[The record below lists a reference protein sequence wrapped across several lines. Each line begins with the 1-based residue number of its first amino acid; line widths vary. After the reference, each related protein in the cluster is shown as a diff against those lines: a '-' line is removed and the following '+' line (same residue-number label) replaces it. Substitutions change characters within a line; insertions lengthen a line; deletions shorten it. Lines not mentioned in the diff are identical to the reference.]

1 MNHKKSST
9 FRVEISE
16 DSSMKLDL
24 DAISAGIAQVN
35 DALWAYLLIGA
46 LILCGLYFTVRTRF
60 VQFTMVGDM
69 FRQLVDSSVTH
80 SGKRKHISSFQA
92 FAVSMATRV
101 GTGNLAGVATAI
113 AVGGPGAVFWM
124 WLIAIIGSATAFV
137 EATLAQLY
145 KRPHSES
152 FIGGPAYYISRG
164 LHSKW
169 MAALFAVLIT
179 LTFGLSYNSIQ
190 SNAICGALNKAFG
203 YDPVVVGAIIT
214 AIALFIAFGGIQ
226 RIARVSSVLV
236 PFMAFGYFILA
247 LVVVIMNIHMVPH
260 VLKLIVTSAFGLE
273 QVAGGGLGATI
284 MVGVKRGLFSN
295 EAGEGSAPN
304 VAATADVSH
313 PVKQG
318 FIQALGVFTDTLL
331 VCSCT
336 AFVVLISGL
345 YTTSGLE
352 GIQLTQASLQAQV
365 GSWGTIFVAIAIIL
379 FAFTS
384 IIGNYYYGEAN
395 IRFLT
400 DKKWVLTVFRLLS
413 GGAFVFL
420 GAVAS
425 FEFVWSL
432 GDLFMALVTLCNLIA
447 LAFLSKYAFKL
458 LNNYREQKRQGVN
471 NPVFHR
477 NDLPEVAHD
486 LDAWE

>member
-1 MNHKKSST
+1 MTLN
-9 FRVEISE
+9 
-16 DSSMKLDL
+16 L
-24 DAISAGIAQVN
+24 DALNNIITSIN

-46 LILCGLYFTVRTRF
+46 LILCGLYFTIRSRF
-60 VQFTMVGDM
+60 VQFTMLGDM
-69 FRQLVDSSVTH
+69 FRQLVDSSSTH
-80 SGKRKHISSFQA
+80 SGKKKHISSFQA

-124 WLIAIIGSATAFV
+124 WLIALVGSATAFV
-137 EATLAQLY
+137 EATLAQLF
-145 KRPHSES
+145 KRPSSDS
-152 FIGGPAYYISRG
+152 FIGGPAYYIRHG
-164 LHSKW
+164 MHNKW
-169 MAALFAVLIT
+169 MAGLFAVLIT

-203 YDPVVVGAIIT
+203 FDPLVVGCIIT

-226 RIARVSSVLV
+226 RIARVSSILV
-236 PFMAFGYFILA
+236 PIMAIGYFILA
-247 LVVVIMNIHMVPH
+247 LFVVITNINIIPH
-260 VLKLIVTSAFGLE
+260 VFKLIIESAFGFE
-273 QVAGGGLGATI
+273 QVAGGGLGMTI

-304 VAATADVSH
+304 VAATADISH

-318 FIQALGVFTDTLL
+318 LIQALGVFTDTLL

-336 AFVVLISGL
+336 AFMVLVSGL
-345 YTTSGLE
+345 YTTEGLE
-352 GIQLTQASLQAQV
+352 GIQLTQASLESQV
-365 GSWGTIFVAIAIIL
+365 GSWGTIFVAISLFL
-379 FAFTS
+379 FAFSS

-400 DKKWVLTVFRLLS
+400 DKKWVLTVFRILS
-413 GGAFVFL
+413 GGGFVFL

-425 FEFVWSL
+425 FEFVWNM

-458 LNNYREQKRQGVN
+458 LKNYRDQRRHGIE

-477 NDLPEVAHD
+477 SDLPEVAND
-486 LDAWE
+486 LEAWD

>member
-1 MNHKKSST
+1 MTLN
-9 FRVEISE
+9 I
-16 DSSMKLDL
+16 
-24 DAISAGIAQVN
+24 DALQAAITAIN

-46 LILCGLYFTVRTRF
+46 LILCGMYFTVRTRF
-60 VQFTMVGDM
+60 VQFTMIGDM
-69 FRQLVDSSVTH
+69 FRQLVDSSSTH
-80 SGKRKHISSFQA
+80 SGKNRHISSFQA

-124 WLIAIIGSATAFV
+124 WLIALIGSATAFV

-145 KRPHSES
+145 KRPSSES

-164 LHSKW
+164 LHNKW
-169 MAALFAVLIT
+169 MAGLFAVLIT

-203 YDPVVVGAIIT
+203 FDPLLVGTIIT
-214 AIALFIAFGGIQ
+214 VIALFIAFGGIR

-247 LVVVIMNIHMVPH
+247 LVVVIMNIDMLPH
-260 VLKLIVTSAFGLE
+260 VFKLIVTSAFGFE

-318 FIQALGVFTDTLL
+318 LIQALGVFTDTLL

-336 AFVVLISGL
+336 AFLVLISGL
-345 YTTSGLE
+345 YTTDGLE

-365 GSWGTIFVAIAIIL
+365 GSWGTIFVALAIIL

-395 IRFLT
+395 IRYLT
-400 DKKWVLTVFRLLS
+400 DKKWVLTVFRILS

-425 FEFVWSL
+425 FEFVWNL

-458 LNNYREQKRQGVN
+458 LDNYRDQKRRGIK
-471 NPVFHR
+471 NPEFHR
-477 NDLPEVAHD
+477 NDLPEVADD
-486 LDAWE
+486 LDCWQ

>member
-1 MNHKKSST
+1 MTLN
-9 FRVEISE
+9 
-16 DSSMKLDL
+16 L
-24 DAISAGIAQVN
+24 DALQAAITAIN

-60 VQFTMVGDM
+60 VQFTMIGDM
-69 FRQLVDSSVTH
+69 FRQLVDSSSTH
-80 SGKRKHISSFQA
+80 SGKNRHISSFQA

-124 WLIAIIGSATAFV
+124 WLIALIGSATAFV

-145 KRPHSES
+145 KRPSSDS

-169 MAALFAVLIT
+169 MAGLFAVLIT

-203 YDPVVVGAIIT
+203 FDPLVVGAIIT
-214 AIALFIAFGGIQ
+214 VVALFIAFGGIR

-247 LVVVIMNIHMVPH
+247 LVVVIMNIEMVLG
-260 VLKLIVTSAFGLE
+260 VLKLIVSSAFGLE

-318 FIQALGVFTDTLL
+318 LIQALGVFTDTLL

-336 AFVVLISGL
+336 AFLVLISGL
-345 YTTSGLE
+345 YTTDGLE

-365 GSWGTIFVAIAIIL
+365 GSWGTIFVALAIIL

-400 DKKWVLTVFRLLS
+400 DKKWVLTVFRILS

-447 LAFLSKYAFKL
+447 LAFLSKHAFKL
-458 LNNYREQKRQGVN
+458 LDNYRDQKRRGIK

-477 NDLPEVAHD
+477 SDFPELSNDLD
-486 LDAWE
+486 SWD

>member
-1 MNHKKSST
+1 MTLN
-9 FRVEISE
+9 
-16 DSSMKLDL
+16 L
-24 DAISAGIAQVN
+24 DALNNIITSIN

-46 LILCGLYFTVRTRF
+46 LILCGLYFTIRSRF
-60 VQFTMVGDM
+60 VQFTMIGDM
-69 FRQLVDSSVTH
+69 FRQLVDSSSTH
-80 SGKRKHISSFQA
+80 SGKKKHISSFQA

-113 AVGGPGAVFWM
+113 AVGGPGAIFWM
-124 WLIAIIGSATAFV
+124 WLIALFGSATAFV

-145 KRPHSES
+145 KRPSSDS
-152 FIGGPAYYISRG
+152 FIGGPAYYISHG
-164 LHSKW
+164 MHSKW
-169 MAALFAVLIT
+169 MAGLFAVLIT

-203 YDPVVVGAIIT
+203 FDPLVVGCIIT

-226 RIARVSSVLV
+226 RIARVSSIMV
-236 PFMAFGYFILA
+236 PIMAIGYFILA
-247 LVVVIMNIHMVPH
+247 LVVVIMNINMVPH
-260 VLKLIVTSAFGLE
+260 VFKLIIESAFGFE
-273 QVAGGGLGATI
+273 QVAGGGLGMTI

-304 VAATADVSH
+304 VAATADISH

-318 FIQALGVFTDTLL
+318 LIQALGVFTDTLL

-336 AFVVLISGL
+336 AFMVLISGL
-345 YTTSGLE
+345 YTTEGLE
-352 GIQLTQASLQAQV
+352 GIQLTQASLESQV
-365 GSWGTIFVAIAIIL
+365 GSWGTIFVAIALFL
-379 FAFTS
+379 FAFSS

-400 DKKWVLTVFRLLS
+400 DKKWALTVFRILS
-413 GGAFVFL
+413 GGGFVFL

-425 FEFVWSL
+425 FEFVWNM

-447 LAFLSKYAFKL
+447 LAFLSKHAFKL
-458 LNNYREQKRQGVN
+458 LKNYREQRRRGIE

-477 NDLPEVAHD
+477 SDLPEVAND
-486 LDAWE
+486 LEAWD

>member
-69 FRQLVDSSVTH
+69 FRQLVDSSATH

-203 YDPVVVGAIIT
+203 FDPVVVGAIIT

-318 FIQALGVFTDTLL
+318 LIQALGVFTDTLL

-458 LNNYREQKRQGVN
+458 LNNYRDQKRQGVN

-477 NDLPEVAHD
+477 SDLPEVAHD